1 MHKKMDVEILRTIY
15 YFVQED
21 GRCLRDKHRRS
32 QTIELIAKALDI
44 KPALV
49 GKIAG
54 QFVSATLDLGL
65 ALKGRY
71 LWVKKAKELAPRV
84 AMYRTE
90 KGPIFAVFGSRKVI
104 KRFKRGGVLTDL
116 SCTPNLALPIPDEPT
131 RHANL
136 ALKEYGFTVQKLLD
150 AIVKEGM

>member
-1 MHKKMDVEILRTIY
+1 MYKKVEILRTIY

-32 QTIELIAKALDI
+32 QTIDLIAKTLKI
-44 KPALV
+44 KPVFV
-49 GKIAG
+49 GEIAG

-65 ALKGRY
+65 ALRGRY
-71 LWVKKAKELAPRV
+71 LWVKKAKELSPRV

-104 KRFKRGGVLTDL
+104 KRFKRGGPLTDL
-116 SCTPNLALPIPDEPT
+116 SCTPNLALPISDESI
-131 RHANL
+131 RHTDW
-136 ALKEYGFTVQKLLD
+136 ALKEYGFTIQTLLD
-150 AIVKEGM
+150 VVVKEGM